1 MDRDLKGRWIRVAL
15 LRRILGSEVPV
26 VVLNAV
32 AGMGKSVTLTQIAAV
47 LGAEVHSLPQAPKP
61 GTGISL
67 WDVPNSARCGALPEA
82 FVSGKSR
89 IILAKRPDVVLQ
101 GIDRA
106 RAYGS
111 LLELN
116 GRDLIFD
123 QQELNLVLG
132 PTFFEKRFAET
143 GGWPVLI
150 GGPIMAGEQMVGF
163 LRTEISA
170 QMHQVDL
177 VRLTISLESGDTKS
191 KVLSSVLPETIP
203 ETIKESLRVAVQEEL
218 AKRCVAPANA
228 IAVAQAYESE
238 GRLPEAISV
247 FHGAGRQDLAL
258 QALNKGRADFF
269 IHIFGADAFD
279 RVLAG
284 FSEDF
289 CKANETLM
297 ICKAMQ
303 ALKHG
308 QVPLARRLVADWLGP
323 AANDPVAVFGSNSGY
338 SLKFRAFRLVMMIYE
353 DIQLSDELLKQIF
366 TLLEEFPLNAHLA
379 RGSFY
384 NAVLEF
390 FARNRRFVEAED
402 LALRARHH
410 YQLAGVP
417 VLVFYISLHRS
428 IIRLISGDAIEA
440 LRHAQMAAA
449 ELESVRFDSPTEQ
462 RLLGLLFACIHY
474 EGGKVDSLVR
484 FLNLEFDE
492 FSNGEIWPNLIELA
506 LYYGSLA
513 LSQHYSTLSARS
525 FLDRWRVYQLRNP
538 GLAAMMDL
546 REVVVLQNGN
556 RWHEAAER
564 LDALP
569 NRITRVWVLAKSDE
583 LTKLSDRDELAAA
596 LLWLRHLAFEGP
608 KRPGLTDKLT
618 AISGNP
624 LLTARQR
631 IGVEIWAA
639 YCHKRLRNLTAA
651 RAGLLKTLESAASF
665 GTVAP
670 LTEERPFLADLLDT
684 TSIAS
689 FLDASAAV
697 RQVLRKMRDAGTIKG
712 SIDRSSG
719 LTRQE
724 TRILQAVCEGASNKF
739 VAHVL
744 GLSEATVKFHLG
756 NVYAKLGC
764 KGRKEA
770 IRAAAALGLVT

>member
-1 MDRDLKGRWIRVAL
+1 MDRDLKGRWVRVAL
-15 LRRILGSEVPV
+15 LQRILGSEMPIVI
-26 VVLNAV
+26 LNAV
-32 AGMGKSVTLTQIAAV
+32 AGMGKSVTLSQVAAV
-47 LGAEVHSLPQAPKP
+47 LGADVHSGTLAPEP
-61 GTGISL
+61 GAGISL
-67 WDVPNSARCGALPEA
+67 WDVPNSELCGTLPEA
-82 FVSGKSR
+82 FVNGKCR
-89 IILAKRPDVVLQ
+89 IILAKRPDVIVK
-101 GIDRA
+101 GIERA
-106 RAYGS
+106 RAYGY

-116 GRDLIFD
+116 SRDLTFS
-123 QQELNLVLG
+123 QQELDLVLG
-132 PTFFEKRFAET
+132 PALSTKRFTET
-143 GGWPVLI
+143 GGWPLLI
-150 GGPIMAGEQMVGF
+150 CGLKNVGEQMVGF
-163 LRTEISA
+163 LQSEIA
-170 QMHQVDL
+170 APLDHADL
-177 VRLTISLESGDTKS
+177 VRLTIALEPGRTTPN
-191 KVLSSVLPETIP
+191 VLPSVLPETIP
-203 ETIKESLRVAVQEEL
+203 NPIKGSLCLAVQEEL
-218 AKRCVAPANA
+218 AKRCVTPASA
-228 IAVAQAYESE
+228 IAVAQVYEFE

-247 FHGAGRQDLAL
+247 YHGARRHDLAL
-258 QALNKGRADFF
+258 QALKKGHADFF

-279 RVLAG
+279 KVLAG
-284 FSEDF
+284 FPEEF

-308 QVPLARRLVADWLGP
+308 HVPLAQRLIADWLGP
-323 AANDPVAVFGSNSGY
+323 TANDPVAVFGPNSGY
-338 SLKFRAFRLVMMIYE
+338 SLAFRAFRLVMMIYE
-353 DIQLSDELLKQIF
+353 DIQLTDPFLKQIF
-366 TLLEEFPLNAHLA
+366 TLLEEFPLDAHLA

-390 FARNRRFVEAED
+390 FARNRRFAEAED
-402 LALRARHH
+402 LAVRARYH

-428 IIRLISGDAIEA
+428 MVRLISGDAIEA
-440 LRHAQMAAA
+440 LRHAQLAAA
-449 ELESVRFDSPTEQ
+449 ELGSVRFDCPSER
-462 RLLGLLFACIHY
+462 RLLALLLACIDY
-474 EGGKVDSLVR
+474 EGGKVEPLAR
-484 FLNLEFDE
+484 FLQLEFDE

-525 FLDRWRVYQLRNP
+525 FLDRWRVYELRNP

-569 NRITRVWVLAKSDE
+569 HRITRVWVLAQTDE
-583 LTKLSDRDELAAA
+583 LTKLSDRDELAGAM
-596 LLWLRHLAFEGP
+596 LWLRHLAFEGP
-608 KRPGLTDKLT
+608 KRPGLTDKLA

-651 RAGLLKTLESAASF
+651 RAGLLKTLESAASL
-665 GTVAP
+665 GAVAP

-689 FLDASAAV
+689 FLDASTAV
-697 RQVLRKMRDAGTIKG
+697 RHVLRKMRDAGTIKG
-712 SIDRSSG
+712 SMDRSSG

-724 TRILQAVCEGASNKF
+724 TRILQAICEGASNKF

-764 KGRKEA
+764 RGRKEA
-770 IRAAAALGLVT
+770 IQAATALGFVT

>member
-1 MDRDLKGRWIRVAL
+1 MDRDLKGRWVRVAL
-15 LRRILGSEVPV
+15 LRQLLGSKMPI

-32 AGMGKSVTLTQIAAV
+32 AGMGKSVALAQVAAV
-47 LGAEVHSLPQAPKP
+47 LGVDVHSGTLAPEP
-61 GTGISL
+61 GAGISL
-67 WDVPNSARCGALPEA
+67 WDVPNNELCGTLPEA
-82 FVSGKSR
+82 FATGKSR
-89 IILAKRPDVVLQ
+89 IILAKRPDVIVK

-116 GRDLIFD
+116 SRDLIFS
-123 QQELNLVLG
+123 QQELDLVLG
-132 PTFFEKRFAET
+132 PTLSAKRFAET
-143 GGWPVLI
+143 GGWPLLI
-150 GGPIMAGEQMVGF
+150 GGPKKVGDQMVGF
-163 LRTEISA
+163 LQSEIVA
-170 QMHQVDL
+170 PLDHADL
-177 VRLTISLESGDTKS
+177 VRLAIALEPSRTTQDF
-191 KVLSSVLPETIP
+191 LPNFLPDTIP
-203 ETIKESLRVAVQEEL
+203 EPISGGLRLAVRAEIAERCMTR
-218 AKRCVAPANA
+218 AKAV
-228 IAVAQAYESE
+228 AVAQAYEFE

-247 FHGAGRQDLAL
+247 YHGAGHHDLAL
-258 QALNKGRADFF
+258 EALKKGHADFF
-269 IHIFGADAFD
+269 IHIFGAAAFD

-284 FSEDF
+284 FSEEF

-308 QVPLARRLVADWLGP
+308 YVPLAQRLIADWLGP
-323 AANDPVAVFGSNSGY
+323 AANDPVAVFAPNSGY
-338 SLKFRAFRLVMMIYE
+338 SLKFRAFRLVMLIYE
-353 DIQLSDELLKQIF
+353 DVQLTDPLLKQIF
-366 TLLEEFPLNAHLA
+366 TLLEQFPLGAHLA

-390 FARNRRFVEAED
+390 FARSRRFSEAED
-402 LALRARHH
+402 LALRARYH

-428 IIRLISGDAIEA
+428 IVWLISGDAIEA

-449 ELESVRFDSPTEQ
+449 ELGSVQFDSPSER
-462 RLLGLLFACIHY
+462 RLLALLLACIDY
-474 EGGKVDSLVR
+474 ESGKVEPLAR

-525 FLDRWRVYQLRNP
+525 FLDRWRVYELRNP

-569 NRITRVWVLAKSDE
+569 HRITRVWVLAQTDE
-583 LTKLSDRDELAAA
+583 LTKLSDRDELAGAM
-596 LLWLRHLAFEGP
+596 LWLRHLAFEGP
-608 KRPGLTDKLT
+608 KRPGLTDKLA

-651 RAGLLKTLESAASF
+651 RAGLLKTLESAASL
-665 GTVAP
+665 GAVAP

-697 RQVLRKMRDAGTIKG
+697 RHVLRKMRDAGTIKG
-712 SIDRSSG
+712 AMDRSSG

-764 KGRKEA
+764 RGRKDA
-770 IRAAAALGLVT
+770 IQAAAALGQIN